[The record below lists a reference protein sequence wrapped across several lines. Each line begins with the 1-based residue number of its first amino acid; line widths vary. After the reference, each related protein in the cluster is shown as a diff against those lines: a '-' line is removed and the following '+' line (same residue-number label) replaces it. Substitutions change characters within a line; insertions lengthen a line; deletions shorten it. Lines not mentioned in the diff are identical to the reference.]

1 MIDILKEVINTDKQ
15 AREHVEEAYE
25 YKKRELAKLEK
36 EKEAVFKQE
45 LDKVTKAAEEV
56 SNENKLKNEDEI
68 NSITEKNSKIEQ
80 SMNDIN
86 NEKFDYWVNNIFN
99 NIINN

>member
-1 MIDILKEVINTDKQ
+1 MIDILKEVINIDKQ

-45 LDKVTKAAEEV
+45 LDKITKAAEEV